1 MPFFIIDKLKSLIFV
16 NGINYLYNNNI
27 KKIIV
32 YMSILSEIERIQTAK
47 TDIKDA
53 IEKMGEVIPSETKLS
68 EYAPFIEQISK
79 EQCLLTSV
87 NINTISSPV
96 KICGNASYVTN
107 AFDYIEIDGVRQENV
122 QPSYTFDRVGT
133 HIIRYK
139 LKDKTQISQR
149 AFNEQTSLTGMVI
162 PSSVT
167 TIGTHC
173 FHGARA
179 LETVRIPANVTNI
192 ETGAFWEIQAAT
204 LITVDENNE
213 VYDSR
218 DNCNAIIETATNK
231 LIQGCM
237 TTVIPNTVTAIDAY
251 AFEAL
256 TGLTEITIPSSVTT
270 IGQRAFQ
277 GCTALETFIFESET
291 PPQLGNTSLDAL
303 IVTAIYVPDVS
314 VDTYKNA
321 ENWGDFASLIK
332 PISEKPTN

>member
-68 EYAPFIEQISK
+68 GYAPFIEQISK
-79 EQCLLTSV
+79 ELCLITTV
-87 NINTISSPV
+87 NIGTISTPV
-96 KICGNASYVTN
+96 KICSNSNITN
-107 AFDYIEIDGVRQENV
+107 AFDYIEIDGVRQEDV
-122 QPSYTFDRVGT
+122 KPSYTFDSVGT

-139 LKDKTQISQR
+139 LKDKTQISQL

-162 PSSVT
+162 PSFVT
-167 TIGTHC
+167 TIGEHC

-179 LETVRIPANVTNI
+179 LETIRIPANVTNI
-192 ETGAFWEIQAAT
+192 EQGAFWEIQSAT

-237 TTVIPNTVTAIDAY
+237 TTVIPNTVTTIDEY
-251 AFEAL
+251 AFEVI
-256 TGLTEITIPSSVTT
+256 TGLTEITIPSSVTA

-291 PPQLGNTSLDAL
+291 PPRISVTSLDAL
-303 IVTAIYVPDVS
+303 IIKAIYVPDVR

-321 ENWGDFASLIK
+321 ANWGHFESLIK